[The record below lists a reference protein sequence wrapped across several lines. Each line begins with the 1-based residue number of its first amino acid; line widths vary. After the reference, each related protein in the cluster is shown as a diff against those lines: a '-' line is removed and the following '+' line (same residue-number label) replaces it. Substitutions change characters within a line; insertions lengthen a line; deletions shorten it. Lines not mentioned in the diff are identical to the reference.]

1 MNKFEKISNL
11 ELLKEV
17 QRRIEMEEG
26 EIGIR
31 TESGGKILYLEDLK
45 TGEGRRLDMERNEWG
60 EWVNKE
66 WLKSLVN

>member
-1 MNKFEKISNL
+1 MNKFEKISNS
-11 ELLKEV
+11 ELIGEI

-26 EIGIR
+26 EIGIW

-45 TGEGRRLDMERNEWG
+45 TGEGRRLYMERNKWG

-66 WLKSLVN
+66 WLKSLIN